1 MKMNADKSKMK
12 NFELLGVLFST
23 YSYFHPKTFKKKKKI
38 VESLQNG
45 KLEKFINC
53 FFFSQI

>member
-23 YSYFHPKTFKKKKKI
+23 FSYFHPKTLKKKKM

-45 KLEKFINC
+45 KFEKFINC
-53 FFFSQI
+53 FFFEK

>member
-1 MKMNADKSKMK
+1 MKINADKSEMK

-23 YSYFHPKTFKKKKKI
+23 YSYFHPKTFKKKKI

-45 KLEKFINC
+45 KLEKFIN
-53 FFFSQI
+53 FFFFFEK

>member
-23 YSYFHPKTFKKKKKI
+23 YSYFHPKTFKKKKNSRKSTKWEIGKI
-38 VESLQNG
+38 Y
-45 KLEKFINC
+45 
-53 FFFSQI
+53 

>member
-1 MKMNADKSKMK
+1 MKMNADKSKIK

-23 YSYFHPKTFKKKKKI
+23 YSYFHPKTFKKKKKKI

-45 KLEKFINC
+45 KL
-53 FFFSQI
+53 

>member
-23 YSYFHPKTFKKKKKI
+23 FSYFHPKTLKKKNGRKSTKWKI
-38 VESLQNG
+38 
-45 KLEKFINC
+45 
-53 FFFSQI
+53 

>member
-38 VESLQNG
+38 LEIIKNG

-53 FFFSQI
+53 FFF

>member
-23 YSYFHPKTFKKKKKI
+23 YSYFHPKTLKKKKKNSRKSTKWEI
-38 VESLQNG
+38 G
-45 KLEKFINC
+45 KIY
-53 FFFSQI
+53 